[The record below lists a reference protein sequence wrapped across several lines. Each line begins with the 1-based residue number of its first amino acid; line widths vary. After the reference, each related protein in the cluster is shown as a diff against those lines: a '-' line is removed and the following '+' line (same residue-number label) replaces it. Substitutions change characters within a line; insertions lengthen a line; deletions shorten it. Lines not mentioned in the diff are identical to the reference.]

1 MLRHALAVLRQ
12 RFPSA
17 ALQLMRV
24 EKIVSGGQTGADQAA
39 LDVAL
44 ERGLK
49 VGGWV
54 PKGRLAEDG
63 PIPERYS
70 GLVETQSSDPAV
82 RTSLNVRDSDAT
94 LIVSHGPLT
103 GGSLLTL
110 EEARRWRKP
119 VLHLDLHE
127 ATPETA
133 VSRLRKWLDTVS
145 EVIAKINPILRGWV
159 QVLCRRSFEPV
170 LLVHPRLGRKEDS
183 APSGARVPASRFRF
197 EAVEQG
203 VAVWNGLFHAYRVA
217 H

>member
-1 MLRHALAVLRQ
+1 MTSLTRAYRINTKSTSPPELL
-12 RFPSA
+12 
-17 ALQLMRV
+17 
-24 EKIVSGGQTGADQAA
+24 
-39 LDVAL
+39 
-44 ERGLK
+44 
-49 VGGWV
+49 

-70 GLVETQSSDPAV
+70 GLVETPSSEPAV

-133 VSRLRKWLDTVS
+133 VASSVYGL
-145 EVIAKINPILRGWV
+145 IL
-159 QVLCRRSFEPV
+159 LI
-170 LLVHPRLGRKEDS
+170 
-183 APSGARVPASRFRF
+183 PA
-197 EAVEQG
+197 
-203 VAVWNGLFHAYRVA
+203 L
-217 H
+217 